1 ALELRDERTFGELL
15 AKRPGLVGKLSE
27 DDSKKLVDA
36 AQNNNLRAVKLMLE
50 AGWPVGA
57 RGQHG
62 GTALHWA
69 AWHGNA
75 GMVKEILRFLADIED
90 QENELKATPLGWA
103 THGSENGLYC
113 RSGDYVGVVKL
124 LIAAGAKVPEKLS
137 GTIEVRRV
145 FEKFRSEDAHRKRG
159 G

>member
-1 ALELRDERTFGELL
+1 E
-15 AKRPGLVGKLSE
+15 
-27 DDSKKLVDA
+27 
-36 AQNNNLRAVKLMLE
+36 NNNLGAVKLVLE

-75 GMVKEILRFLADIED
+75 GMVKEILRFLPDIED
-90 QENELKATPLGWA
+90 QENEFKATPLGWA

-113 RSGDYVGVVKL
+113 RSGDYVGVVEL
-124 LIAAGAKVPEKLS
+124 LWAAGAKIPQRLS
-137 GTIEVRRV
+137 GTAQVQHV
-145 FEKFRSEDAHRKRG
+145 LRKYQSKK
-159 G
+159 

>member
-1 ALELRDERTFGELL
+1 MPELVKKLGEDEAR
-15 AKRPGLVGKLSE
+15 
-27 DDSKKLVDA
+27 KLVDA
-36 AQNNNLRAVKLMLE
+36 AQNNNVRAVKLMLE

-75 GMVKEILRFLADIED
+75 RIVREVLKYRPEIED
-90 QENELKATPLGWA
+90 QSNDFKATPLGWA
-103 THGSENGLYC
+103 THGSENGWYC
-113 RSGDYVGVVKL
+113 KTGDYVGVVEM
-124 LIAAGAKVPEKLS
+124 LIGAGAKVPEKIS
-137 GTIEVRRV
+137 GTEQVQKALRRYQS
-145 FEKFRSEDAHRKRG
+145 KRDAPRKRG